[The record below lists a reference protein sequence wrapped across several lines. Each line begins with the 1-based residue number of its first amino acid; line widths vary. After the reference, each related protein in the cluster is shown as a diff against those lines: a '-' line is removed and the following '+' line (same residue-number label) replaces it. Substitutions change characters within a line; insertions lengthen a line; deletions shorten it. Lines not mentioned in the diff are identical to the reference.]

1 MEPVALPHTR
11 ELPRLTDLTCG
22 PRMGDTGQVP
32 PASGHTVPT
41 AGPDAAGVR
50 PREAWQLPA
59 APAPSP
65 RPIPVCFPKAQE
77 RGVQILNLVGKLP
90 PTHTPTP
97 TTTTTHT
104 STPAQRKRRRAI
116 SSGAQRDTAAR
127 GQAFTQ
133 TRQAGTSE
141 GRSTETDAR
150 ASSHFQEISRL
161 SPASITL
168 IRQHRGAREFTG
180 RLSRSTPQEPRKPC
194 YCAEQIE
201 ARAEGAGS

>member
-1 MEPVALPHTR
+1 MGTPFPRPARTQPECALRRPGSFRQH
-11 ELPRLTDLTCG
+11 LL
-22 PRMGDTGQVP
+22 
-32 PASGHTVPT
+32 
-41 AGPDAAGVR
+41 R
-50 PREAWQLPA
+50 PR
-59 APAPSP
+59 APFLSAFRRRRSEGC
-65 RPIPVCFPKAQE
+65 RFLTSLE
-77 RGVQILNLVGKLP
+77 NYP

-116 SSGAQRDTAAR
+116 SSGVQRDTAAR